1 MRCLWYSSNN
11 LRNILRIVLNISILE
26 LAVGDSEHALLYSML
41 DVQQLDLDL
50 MVEYNVV
57 CVMFFYDLSAWHR
70 INNHPVEKAD
80 QVNW

>member
-41 DVQQLDLDL
+41 DVAARDL

-57 CVMFFYDLSAWHR
+57 RAMFFYDLSAWHR